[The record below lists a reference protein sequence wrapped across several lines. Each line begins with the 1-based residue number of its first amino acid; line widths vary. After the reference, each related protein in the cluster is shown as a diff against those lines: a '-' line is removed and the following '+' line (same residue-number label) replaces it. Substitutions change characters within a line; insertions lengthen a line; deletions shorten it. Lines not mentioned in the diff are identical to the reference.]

1 MEKLR
6 FLLKKM
12 TPEEQKIFALNCG
25 TTIGYLRK
33 RLSDKTSNLGVK
45 ICIEIEDKSDGQ
57 VRCEDLRPDVNWA
70 VVRGGNRH
78 ANT

>member
-12 TPEEQKIFALNCG
+12 TPEEQKSFALSCG

-33 RLSDKTSNLGVK
+33 RLSDRTANLGEK
-45 ICIEIEDKSDGQ
+45 ICIEIEDKSKGM
-57 VRCEDLRPDVNWA
+57 VMCEDLRPDVNWA